1 MVLAQLGLQIKYF
14 LWNSIELILNTWTCQ
29 QNSWNFHLLILICLN
44 LYKFSV
50 WAHNGLYKLIKLAL
64 AKCQLQRSR
73 DSLTVFPMKQ
83 VYLDTFG
90 CQMNVADT
98 DRMELILFHSGYR
111 RTLEKEDADLILV
124 NTCSIREKAEQKTF
138 SLFGGLKPLK
148 MANPDLILGLTGC
161 LGQQDGKKLLQRMP
175 YLDFVMGP
183 DQVEGIAQAVDR
195 VRSASKS
202 FVWTGF
208 DHEKVYSIPELAGDL
223 PKAPGPSAFVN
234 IIKGCDK
241 FCTFCIVPF
250 TRGREKSRE
259 PAELFDEVRHLVSRG
274 AKEIILLGQNVNSYG
289 KRGLENPMPF
299 HELLYGVAEIPG
311 VERLRSTTSHPNDFT
326 RETIRAYRDLDILMN
341 HLHLPVQSG
350 NNQVLKAMRRDHTI
364 EEYKDLL
371 AELKSEVPDIS
382 LSTDIIVGF
391 PGETDEAFEDT
402 LKIMEEVGYSSSYMF
417 AYSPRPGTPAN
428 ELPDSVP
435 DETKKRRLQ
444 EVIALQH
451 KQSEKLGQ
459 SFVGKDIEV
468 LIEGRSSKPGYMFK
482 GRNPQYWNVNL
493 QGEEG
498 IIKAGDTVTVQ
509 VENVTGHSLNG
520 TTRCR
525 ASAQ

>member
-1 MVLAQLGLQIKYF
+1 
-14 LWNSIELILNTWTCQ
+14 
-29 QNSWNFHLLILICLN
+29 
-44 LYKFSV
+44 
-50 WAHNGLYKLIKLAL
+50 
-64 AKCQLQRSR
+64 
-73 DSLTVFPMKQ
+73 MKQ

-98 DRMELILFHSGYR
+98 DRMELILFHSGYK
-111 RTLEKEDADLILV
+111 RTQEKEDADLILV

-161 LGQQDGKKLLQRMP
+161 LGQQDGEKLLKRMP

-183 DQVEGIAQAVDR
+183 DQVDGIAEAVDR
-195 VRSASKS
+195 VRNTGKS

-208 DHEKVYSIPELAGDL
+208 DKEKAYSIPELAL
-223 PKAPGPSAFVN
+223 PKSPGPSAFVN

-241 FCTFCIVPF
+241 FCTFCVVPF

-259 PAELFDEVRHLVSRG
+259 PEELYREIRHLVDHG

-289 KRGLENPMPF
+289 KRGLENPIPF

-311 VERLRSTTSHPNDFT
+311 VERLRFTTSHPNDFT
-326 RETIRAYRDLDILMN
+326 RETIRAYRDIDILVN

-350 NNQVLKAMRRDHTI
+350 NNEVLKAMRRDHTI

-371 AELKSEVPDIS
+371 LELKSEVPDIS

-391 PGETDEAFEDT
+391 PGETDEAFNDT
-402 LKIMEEVGYSSSYMF
+402 LNIMQEVGYSSSFMF

-435 DETKKRRLQ
+435 EETKKRRLQ
-444 EVIALQH
+444 ETIALQ
-451 KQSEKLGQ
+451 SKLTAEQGQ
-459 SFVGKDIEV
+459 EFIGKNIEV
-468 LIEGRSSKPGYMFK
+468 LIEGRSSKPGYTFK
-482 GRNPQYWNVNL
+482 GRNPQYWGSNI
-493 QGEEG
+493 QGGEE
-498 IIKAGDTVTVQ
+498 ILKAGDTVTVQ
-509 VENVTGHSLNG
+509 VKNVTGHSLNG
-520 TTRCR
+520 PLAREADSKDSSSR
-525 ASAQ
+525 EKRLLANES

>member
-1 MVLAQLGLQIKYF
+1 
-14 LWNSIELILNTWTCQ
+14 
-29 QNSWNFHLLILICLN
+29 
-44 LYKFSV
+44 
-50 WAHNGLYKLIKLAL
+50 
-64 AKCQLQRSR
+64 
-73 DSLTVFPMKQ
+73 MKQ

-98 DRMELILFHSGYR
+98 DRMELILFHSGYQ
-111 RTLEKEDADLILV
+111 RTQAKEDADLILV

-175 YLDFVMGP
+175 YLDFVIGP
-183 DQVEGIAQAVDR
+183 DQVEEISQAVDR
-195 VRSASKS
+195 VQSTNKS

-208 DHEKVYSIPELAGDL
+208 DQEKIYSIPELSGKM
-223 PKAPGPSAFVN
+223 PRSPGPSAFVN

-259 PAELFDEVRHLVSRG
+259 PEELFNEVRHLVKQG

-289 KRGLENPMPF
+289 KRGLKNPMAF

-311 VERLRSTTSHPNDFT
+311 VQRLRFTTSHPNDFT

-364 EEYKDLL
+364 EEYMGLL
-371 AELKSEVPDIS
+371 EELKSEVPDIAF
-382 LSTDIIVGF
+382 STDIIVGF
-391 PGETDEAFEDT
+391 PGETEEAFEDT
-402 LKIMEEVGYSSSYMF
+402 LKIMEKVGYSSSYMF

-428 ELPDSVP
+428 EMPDSVP
-435 DETKKRRLQ
+435 DEIKKCRLQ

-451 KQSEKLGQ
+451 KQSGKLGQ
-459 SFVGKDIEV
+459 SFVGKNVEV
-468 LIEGRSSKPGYMFK
+468 LIEGKSSKPDFAFK

-493 QGEEG
+493 QADED
-498 IIKAGDTVTVQ
+498 IFKVGDTVNVL

-520 TTRCR
+520 K
-525 ASAQ
+525 AIL